1 MNMATRQ
8 LAAIMFTDMLGY
20 TALMQT
26 DESEA
31 NKRRLRHKQVFEQC
45 IAKYNGR
52 ILQYFG
58 DGTLSIF
65 SSTLD
70 CVRCAMEI
78 QDALRLPPKVDVR
91 IGIHSGDVLL
101 NEDGVFGNGVN
112 IASRIETLSVAG
124 GIFISDRVYDDIK
137 NHQDILTRD
146 IGYFDI
152 KNVEQPIHIYAIA
165 NEGLVI
171 PSREEIKG
179 KTKQPINTL
188 AVLPFVNL
196 SNDPELEYFSDGI
209 TEELLNALTGLDGL
223 RVISRTS
230 SFAFKGHLE
239 DIREIAAKLNV
250 EKILEGSVRQSGHRV
265 RITAQLINAS
275 NGFHLWSETY
285 DRDLNDIFQVQDE
298 ISKIIAN
305 KLRANFLSGDKKN
318 QLVRPVTQNL
328 EAYALFLKGKYYL
341 YKEIPS
347 EVNKAISYFE
357 QAIAEQSD
365 FAHPHALLSAAYAL
379 LGRIGMLA
387 PRIAHQKIIFHGQQA
402 VALDPLLPQ
411 GHVALSVG
419 YLFFDWNWGAA
430 YQSLMK
436 AKELNP
442 GATETDW
449 VLGYYYIILN
459 EPAKASAVLEQ
470 AWLQDPLSMA
480 IARALSISYFYERKY
495 DDCIRLSDMQL
506 EVMPFNWF
514 AVSLKAFALGMKQDW
529 QQALLLLT
537 NANELSGDAVLT
549 NSYLAFCHGRL
560 NQKEEALKYI
570 GKIEAFHRQHPEL
583 IKYSDLCLAWC
594 GTNEL
599 NKSLDY
605 MHKAVE
611 QKEEMMCY
619 MIHSPVYE
627 ALYADPR
634 YHEIKKIMKL
644 PG

>member
-1 MNMATRQ
+1 MATRQ

-31 NKRRLRHKQVFEQC
+31 NKKRLRHKEVFEQT
-45 IAKYNGR
+45 IEKYHGR

-65 SSTLD
+65 SSTLE
-70 CVRCAMEI
+70 CVQCAIDM
-78 QDALRLPPKVDVR
+78 QAALRIPPEVDVR
-91 IGIHSGDVLL
+91 IGIHAGDILL
-101 NEDGVFGNGVN
+101 NEEGVFGNGVN
-112 IASRIETLSVAG
+112 IASRIETLSVPG
-124 GIFISDRVYDDIK
+124 VIFISDRVYDDVK
-137 NHQDILTRD
+137 NHQHILTRD
-146 IGYFDI
+146 IGYFDL

-171 PSREEIKG
+171 PSRDEIKG

-196 SNDPELEYFSDGI
+196 SHDPEHEYFSDGI
-209 TEELLNALTGLDGL
+209 TEELLNALTRLDGL
-223 RVISRTS
+223 RVTSRTS
-230 SFAFKGHLE
+230 SFAFKNHRE

-250 EKILEGSVRQSGHRV
+250 EKILEGSVRHSGHRV
-265 RITAQLINAS
+265 RITAQLINAA
-275 NGFHLWSETY
+275 NGFHIWSETY
-285 DRDLNDIFQVQDE
+285 DRDLHDIFQVQDE

-305 KLRANFLSGDKKN
+305 KLRANFLSGDKKDH
-318 QLVRPVTQNL
+318 LVKPVTQNL

-357 QAIAEQSD
+357 QTIAEQPD

-379 LGRIGMLA
+379 LGSIGVIA
-387 PRIAHQKIIFHGQQA
+387 PRVAHQKIIYHGQQA
-402 VALDPLLPQ
+402 VALDPLLAQ

-419 YLFFDWNWGAA
+419 YLFFDWNWDAA

-442 GATETDW
+442 GATEADW
-449 VLGYYYIILN
+449 VLGYYFIIMN
-459 EPAKASAVLEQ
+459 EPAKASAALEH
-470 AWLQDPLSMA
+470 AWQQDPLSMA

-514 AVSLKAFALGMKQDW
+514 ALSLKAFALGMNQDW
-529 QQALLLLT
+529 QQALDLLT
-537 NANELSGDAVLT
+537 RANELSGDTVLT
-549 NSYLAFCHGRL
+549 NSYLAYCCGRL
-560 NQKEEALKYI
+560 NQKDEARKYI
-570 GKIEAFHRQHPEL
+570 NKIETFHQQHPEL
-583 IKYSDLCLAWC
+583 IKYGDLCLAWC
-594 GTNEL
+594 GIGEL
-599 NKSLDY
+599 NKSYEYLF
-605 MHKAVE
+605 KAVD
-611 QKEEMMCY
+611 QKEEMICY

-627 ALYADPR
+627 ALHVDPR
-634 YHEIKKIMKL
+634 YGEILGKMSL
-644 PG
+644 RR